1 MADAGAPAR
10 AATAAPSGAC
20 AAAAAADFDG
30 VTLPEHLRAVAEREL
45 GETPERRAA
54 ALAELRERLGRLPE
68 SERPSDTTDA
78 ALLRALRPRKF
89 SVDKAFTLIKA
100 RYYLPC
106 G

>member
-20 AAAAAADFDG
+20 AAAAADFDG

-89 SVDKAFTLIKA
+89 SVDKAFALIKA
-100 RYYLPC
+100 RDDFPRR
-106 G
+106 